1 MSRSAGDARVRPWSG
16 RRRIVWLA
24 SYPRSGNTWTRALLA
39 NLLSAADEPVSV
51 NRIAVGADL
60 DSYDR
65 EEFEEWTGASSGSC
79 TDDEA
84 DLLRPAFHRAR
95 AARADAHRPGEGGR
109 PLFGRVHD
117 AFHRNRAGEWLF
129 PDDATAGAVYVLR
142 NPLDVAVS
150 WAFFSGREDFA
161 RSIAML
167 NDCGA
172 CLAGRGA
179 LQLRQRLLDW
189 SGHVRSWTAAPFPV
203 LVVRYEDLLA
213 DTVGQLR
220 GIVRFLRLEG
230 AADEGRL
237 RRAAAFSSFAR
248 LREREDREGFR
259 GHRWNHRHPFFR
271 SGKSGVWR
279 RHLTPAQARLVVH
292 AHAGTMAAFGYDV
305 SSSPSDPPLQGT
317 RGREAPTPMRCAPCS
332 PFHSGGAA

>member
-1 MSRSAGDARVRPWSG
+1 MSRSAGDGQVRSWSG

-24 SYPRSGNTWTRALLA
+24 SWPRSGNTWTRALLA

-51 NRIAVGADL
+51 NRIAAGADL
-60 DSYDR
+60 DSFNR
-65 EEFEEWTGASSGSC
+65 EEFDEWTGASSGIC

-84 DLLRPAFHRAR
+84 DLLRPAFYRAC
-95 AARADAHRPGEGGR
+95 AARAGARRPGEGGR
-109 PLFGRVHD
+109 PLFARIHD
-117 AFHRNRAGEWLF
+117 AFHRNRTGDWLF

-150 WAFFSGREDFA
+150 WAFFSGRKDFA
-161 RSIAML
+161 HSIAML
-167 NDCGA
+167 NDRGA
-172 CLAGRGA
+172 CLAGQGA
-179 LQLRQRLLDW
+179 LQLRQRLFDW

-220 GIVRFLRLEG
+220 RIVRFLRLEG

-259 GHRWNHRHPFFR
+259 EHMPNHRHPFFR

-305 SSSPSDPPLQGT
+305 SSSPSDW
-317 RGREAPTPMRCAPCS
+317 PTPSKRRRS
-332 PFHSGGAA
+332 

>member
-16 RRRIVWLA
+16 RHRIVWLA

-51 NRIAVGADL
+51 NRIAAGADL

-95 AARADAHRPGEGGR
+95 AARADARRPGEGGR

-161 RSIAML
+161 HSIAML

-189 SGHVRSWTAAPFPV
+189 SGHVRSWTAVPFPV
-203 LVVRYEDLLA
+203 LVVRYEDMLA

-220 GIVRFLRLEG
+220 RIARFLRLEEAG
-230 AADEGRL
+230 DESRL
-237 RRAAAFSSFAR
+237 RCAVAFSSCAR
-248 LREREDREGFR
+248 LRQGEEREGFSER
-259 GHRWNHRHPFFR
+259 RFGSSRFFFR
-271 SGKSGVWR
+271 SGRAGDWR
-279 RHLTPAQARLVVH
+279 RHLSAAQARSVVR
-292 AHAGTMAAFGYDV
+292 AHAGTMAAFGYGSGPDFR
-305 SSSPSDPPLQGT
+305 PEDFPPNVGGS
-317 RGREAPTPMRCAPCS
+317 RGSE
-332 PFHSGGAA
+332 PF